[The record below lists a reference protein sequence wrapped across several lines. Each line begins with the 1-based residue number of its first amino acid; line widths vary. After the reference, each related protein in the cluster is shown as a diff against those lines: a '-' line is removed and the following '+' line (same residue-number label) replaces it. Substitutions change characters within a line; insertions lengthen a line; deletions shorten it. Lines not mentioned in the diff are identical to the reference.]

1 MPGKRRAPEERIAAI
16 DKSIAYHHGLIAK
29 LEAKKR
35 AVNAPKT
42 TMRDVSAAARNLGL
56 SPEDVIA
63 MLKKK
68 KKTGD

>member
-29 LEAKKR
+29 LEAKKKG
-35 AVNAPKT
+35 VNAPKT
-42 TMRDVSAAARNLGL
+42 TMRDVSATARNLGF

-63 MLKKK
+63 ILKKK